1 MRIVVGRIETR
12 MPYTPILNI
21 TDVLRSTLH
30 LMEHTEY
37 PHKGRPEIE
46 HVKITLREAIAAI
59 HELEALQADVIE
71 HGLSQPNPKMPT
83 DPLT

>member
-1 MRIVVGRIETR
+1 

-21 TDVLRSTLH
+21 TDVLKSTLH

-46 HVKITLREAIAAI
+46 HVKKALREAIEAI
-59 HELEALQADVIE
+59 RELEALQADAIE
-71 HGLSQPNPKMPT
+71 RHLRP
-83 DPLT
+83 DPDQLQN

>member
-1 MRIVVGRIETR
+1 

-21 TDVLRSTLH
+21 SDVLKSTLH

-46 HVKITLREAIAAI
+46 HVKESLRNAIVAI
-59 HELEALQADVIE
+59 RELEVLQADAVCRQM
-71 HGLSQPNPKMPT
+71 GPGVK
-83 DPLT
+83 DP